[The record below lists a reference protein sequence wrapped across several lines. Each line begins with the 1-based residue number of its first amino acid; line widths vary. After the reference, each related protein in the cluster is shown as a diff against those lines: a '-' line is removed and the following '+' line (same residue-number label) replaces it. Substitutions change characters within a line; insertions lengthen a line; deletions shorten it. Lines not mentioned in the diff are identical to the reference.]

1 MIKKSFLGLFLLFS
15 TFIFAQE
22 KEEESADLSAKIQ
35 NPIASLI
42 SIPFQNNYDF
52 GDDIRP
58 TNTLNFQPVYPF
70 SLSEKVNLITRT
82 IIPIVS
88 GPLYPEG
95 RRDGIGNINVS
106 MFFTPAKT
114 SKFIWGVGP
123 TFMFPTI
130 EEGLGFDKFGVAPSV
145 IGLYQNNGWTVG
157 AIFENFF
164 GVAGN
169 SNNDLNF
176 FYSQVFA
183 VKNLKKGW
191 YVNSAPIITANWD
204 APDSHKW
211 TVPIG
216 AGFGK
221 LSKFGKLPVNWQ
233 LGFYKYL
240 ESATGADYQIRAQ
253 LVLLFPK

>member
-1 MIKKSFLGLFLLFS
+1 MKTKKILISLLLISS
-15 TFIFAQE
+15 TLFAQ
-22 KEEESADLSAKIQ
+22 KEEPKDDLAAKIQ
-35 NPIASLI
+35 NPIASLV
-42 SIPFQNNYDF
+42 SVPFQNNYDF
-52 GDDIRP
+52 GNDIKP

-70 SLSEKVNLITRT
+70 KLSKKVNLITRT

-88 GPLYPEG
+88 APISPEG
-95 RRDGIGNINVS
+95 RIDGIGNINVS
-106 MFFTPAKT
+106 TFFTPAKP

-130 EEGLGFDKFGVAPSV
+130 EKGLGFDKFGIAPSV

-169 SNNDLNF
+169 SNNDINF
-176 FYSQVFA
+176 FYSQIFA
-183 VKNLKKGW
+183 VKNISNGW

-204 APDSHKW
+204 TPDNNKW
-211 TVPIG
+211 TIPIG
-216 AGFGK
+216 AGAGK
-221 LSKFGKLPVNWQ
+221 LFKVGKLPVNGQ
-233 LGFYKYL
+233 VGFYKYL
-240 ESATGADYQIRAQ
+240 ESASNADYQIRAQ